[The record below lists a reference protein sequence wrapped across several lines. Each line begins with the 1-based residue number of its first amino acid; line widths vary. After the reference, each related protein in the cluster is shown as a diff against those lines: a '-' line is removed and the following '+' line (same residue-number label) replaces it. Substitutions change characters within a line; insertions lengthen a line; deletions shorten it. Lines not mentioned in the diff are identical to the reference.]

1 MDWRCFG
8 KSFNAQFEVKCI
20 LWRNFLLAF
29 KFELLACLRPA
40 QNNLMGEIPV
50 TLDELKGMAQEYNMN
65 KYPLYVNGSSWRYD
79 ERLVV
84 NATG

>member
-1 MDWRCFG
+1 
-8 KSFNAQFEVKCI
+8 
-20 LWRNFLLAF
+20 
-29 KFELLACLRPA
+29 
-40 QNNLMGEIPV
+40 MGEIPV

-84 NATG
+84 NATGQNLENTRTLSLVVGIDLSDNN